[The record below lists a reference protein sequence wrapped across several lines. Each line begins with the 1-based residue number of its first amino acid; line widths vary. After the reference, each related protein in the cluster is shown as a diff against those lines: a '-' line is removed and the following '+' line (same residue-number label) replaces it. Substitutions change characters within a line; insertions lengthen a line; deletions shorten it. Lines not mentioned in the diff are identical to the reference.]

1 MKGASKD
8 IQDKVSAFVFN
19 LKRGKW
25 IEFTENGMWLLCH
38 VLRLANLL
46 LANQFT
52 PLMKSARAG
61 DIGAMSALLKSGA
74 NIHDQD
80 GLVRCSLFENSD
92 TPGWSDHVYAP
103 PLPLYKHGQTAL
115 SHACA
120 CGRTEAAR
128 FLIENG
134 AQLDEPDLVSGSSN
148 CIAFS
153 MFIFDDDHDRLTV

>member
-1 MKGASKD
+1 MDRIHRERYVTSMPRP
-8 IQDKVSAFVFN
+8 S
-19 LKRGKW
+19 LS
-25 IEFTENGMWLLCH
+25 
-38 VLRLANLL
+38 
-46 LANQFT
+46 QFT
-52 PLMKSARAG
+52 PCKSVYA
-61 DIGAMSALLKSGA
+61 A
-74 NIHDQD
+74 NEERQGGGHWCDERPTEERRQHTRP
-80 GLVRCSLFENSD
+80 GWPGEVFLFENSD

>member
-1 MKGASKD
+1 
-8 IQDKVSAFVFN
+8 
-19 LKRGKW
+19 
-25 IEFTENGMWLLCH
+25 
-38 VLRLANLL
+38 
-46 LANQFT
+46 
-52 PLMKSARAG
+52 MKSARAG

-134 AQLDEPDLVSGSSN
+134 AQLDEPDLVSGTSN
-148 CIAFS
+148 SIAFS
-153 MFIFDDDHDRLTV
+153 MFFFDDDHDRLTV

>member
-1 MKGASKD
+1 
-8 IQDKVSAFVFN
+8 
-19 LKRGKW
+19 
-25 IEFTENGMWLLCH
+25 
-38 VLRLANLL
+38 
-46 LANQFT
+46 
-52 PLMKSARAG
+52 MKSARAG

-134 AQLDEPDLVSGSSN
+134 AQFALVLSYQVLRNSD
-148 CIAFS
+148 IY
-153 MFIFDDDHDRLTV
+153 IYIYYLQTDI